1 MPEVEE
7 SHLIRERRAKVE
19 QLRSAGVEPYPWSF
33 PGRVPTSEVVAACAG
48 RAAGDESSPKEFR
61 VAGRLRAVR
70 SHGGT
75 AFLDLD
81 DRSGPLQLILRK
93 DDLGEAEYDR
103 WLTVLD
109 PGDLVGAHGGAV
121 VSRRG
126 EPSLLAKELTLLAK
140 AIAPPPEK
148 FHGLKD
154 TETRLRQRYIDLLA
168 SETTRQR
175 FVARSLLTREVRQF
189 LDGHGFLE
197 VETATLVPVAS
208 GAAAQPFVVHSNYL
222 DAELQLRIALELPL
236 KRLLV
241 GGLERVYEIGRCF
254 RNEDLD
260 VTHSPEFTML
270 ELYWAYADYSD
281 MRGLAEQLYA
291 HLAQRAYALW
301 PDLPGVKAAAE
312 AFRPPFPVV
321 DFVSELEKRSGI
333 SGLLEKD
340 SKALAKLAREA
351 GGTLPPTAG
360 AGRFL
365 DKLFEHYVEPTLA
378 RPTFVVDYPAVTT
391 PLAKRHRSLPGR
403 VERFEFFYRGLELGN
418 AYSELNDPVEQEAR
432 FVEQA
437 RDAGASEDRYAY
449 DADFV
454 EALKYGMP
462 PAAGFGFG
470 IDRLMMALLGA
481 ESIKDVILFPQVR
494 ERA

>member
-1 MPEVEE
+1 VPENDE

-19 QLRSAGVEPYPWSF
+19 QLRSAGVEPYPWTF
-33 PGRVPTSEVVAACAG
+33 PGRNPTADVVAACTG
-48 RAAGDESSPKEFR
+48 RTAGDESSPAEFR
-61 VAGRLRAVR
+61 VAGRIRAIR

-75 AFLDLD
+75 AFIDLD
-81 DRSGPLQLILRK
+81 DRSGSLQLLLRR
-93 DDLGEAEYDR
+93 DDLGAIDYDR
-103 WLTVLD
+103 WLALLD
-109 PGDLVGAHGGAV
+109 PGDLVGARGGGI

-126 EPSLLAKELTLLAK
+126 EPSLLAVELTLLAK

-154 TETRLRQRYIDLLA
+154 PETRLRQRYVDLLA
-168 SETTRQR
+168 SDATRQR
-175 FVARSLLTREVRQF
+175 FVARSILTREVRRF
-189 LDGHGFLE
+189 LDDRDFLE
-197 VETATLVPVAS
+197 VETATLVPTAS
-208 GAAAQPFVVHSNYL
+208 GASAQPFVTHSNYL

-270 ELYWAYADYSD
+270 ELYWAYADYND

-291 HLAQRAYALW
+291 HLAQRAHALW
-301 PDLPGVKAAAE
+301 PDLPGVQAAAE
-312 AFRPPFPVV
+312 AFRPPFPTV
-321 DFVSELEKRSGI
+321 DFVDELERKSGI
-333 SGLLEKD
+333 SGVMELD
-340 SKALAKLAREA
+340 RVALGKLARETGA
-351 GGTLPPTAG
+351 TVPADAG

-378 RPTFVVDYPAVTT
+378 RPTFVLDHPAVTT
-391 PLAKRHRSLPGR
+391 PLAKRHRSRPGR

-418 AYSELNDPVEQEAR
+418 AYSELNDPVEQERR
-432 FVEQA
+432 FVEQS
-437 RDAGASEDRYAY
+437 RDAGAGDERYAY

-454 EALKYGMP
+454 EALRFGMP
-462 PAAGFGFG
+462 PAAGFGLG
-470 IDRLMMALLGA
+470 IDRLVMAMLGA
-481 ESIKDVILFPQVR
+481 DSIKDVILFPQVR
-494 ERA
+494 ERG

>member
-1 MPEVEE
+1 MTESGE

-19 QLRSAGVEPYPWSF
+19 QLRSAGIEPYPYSF
-33 PGRVPTSEVVAACAG
+33 PGRAAAREVVAAGSG
-48 RAAGDESSPKEFR
+48 RTAGDERSPPEFR
-61 VAGRLRAVR
+61 VAGRLRAIR

-81 DRSGPLQLILRK
+81 DLSGSLQLILRK
-93 DDLGEAEYDR
+93 DDLGEADYTR
-103 WLTVLD
+103 WMGALD
-109 PGDLVGAHGGAV
+109 PGDLVGARGGAI

-126 EPSLLAKELTLLAK
+126 EPSLLVKELTVLAK

-148 FHGLKD
+148 YHGLKD
-154 TETRLRQRYIDLLA
+154 TETRLRQRYVDLLA
-168 SETTRQR
+168 SEETRQR
-175 FVARSLLTREVRQF
+175 FVARSLLTREVRRF
-189 LDGHGFLE
+189 LDERSFLE

-208 GAAAQPFVVHSNYL
+208 GAAAQPFVTHSNYL

-270 ELYWAYADYSD
+270 ELYWAFADYRD
-281 MRGLAEQLYA
+281 MRGLAEELYT
-291 HLAQRAYALW
+291 HLAQRALALW
-301 PDLPGVKAAAE
+301 PEVPGVRAAAE

-321 DFVSELEKRSGI
+321 DFVSELEKQSGI

-340 SKALAKLAREA
+340 PDALGKLARAA

-365 DKLFEHYVEPTLA
+365 DKLFEHYVEPTLT
-378 RPTFVVDYPAVTT
+378 RPTFVIDYPSVTT

-437 RDAGASEDRYAY
+437 RGAGASDDRYAY

-454 EALKYGMP
+454 EALKFGMP

-470 IDRLMMALLGA
+470 IDRLVMALLGS

-494 ERA
+494 ERS